1 MLMHGIAQVE
11 LNIEGNAAAAVPTE
25 VGTDERHDPKGEQND
40 DPWRERRGVTQDHVV
55 DDLALDERDDHLG
68 NAAKDGAGE
77 RDDKVALVAEKVATE
92 TPHPALRGGAL
103 VSTAFAQR
111 GDGRGRAR
119 THLCRSATASSIA
132 SPSATRLAITSS
144 RCPVRAASD
153 SREVVMAP
161 CASASSCRPA
171 SVRLSWIAR

>member
-1 MLMHGIAQVE
+1 MHERRVGIRPRDELAGRHPVEVREVEGLQMLMHGIAQVE

-103 VSTAFAQR
+103 VSTAFAPR
-111 GDGRGRAR
+111 GDGRGLAVLFAR
-119 THLCRSATASSIA
+119 R
-132 SPSATRLAITSS
+132 ATRGRWSW
-144 RCPVRAASD
+144 
-153 SREVVMAP
+153 
-161 CASASSCRPA
+161 RPA
-171 SVRLSWIAR
+171 PRPAAAGRHR